1 MPSNCHHSY
10 GFNFKLK
17 IVAEAEAVNNNHK
30 IAHENNIS
38 ESIVRKWCNQQRV
51 LFSGELWIT
60 AKWASIECCQLKD
73 LSWIS
78 CYQACMQISK
88 VCSKK
93 FAFLLKLISVLQ
105 AVFLLIHSNKGLN
118 LMQSSLHLRPKGSA
132 FSLFSLKNKCP
143 FLVFLTVSSAKIVVL
158 SSCCTKIP
166 GYKTHPYFS
175 TT

>member
-1 MPSNCHHSY
+1 MGIHRMLPIEGPELDIMLPSMY
-10 GFNFKLK
+10 ANFHL
-17 IVAEAEAVNNNHK
+17 
-30 IAHENNIS
+30 
-38 ESIVRKWCNQQRV
+38 
-51 LFSGELWIT
+51 
-60 AKWASIECCQLKD
+60 
-73 LSWIS
+73 
-78 CYQACMQISK
+78 
-88 VCSKK
+88 

-143 FLVFLTVSSAKIVVL
+143 FLVFLTVSSAKIVVI